1 MSKPIRFHP
10 GAWLLMLLACCV
22 ALLPVGAGVTA
33 APAAQPRTPAFEAA
47 TCDFIDLPNLP
58 DNVAIPQQVACGY
71 VTVPEQHSNPSG
83 PTIRLAVAII
93 PSSAPNPAPDPLVM
107 LQGGPG
113 GSTIDTY
120 LQELVISGEF
130 PFNRDVILFN
140 QRGTRYSEPQ
150 LACPEFL
157 ELTIENLGRVL
168 PDEEEEQLANE
179 ALQTCRSRLVE
190 EGVNLSAF
198 DSVENAADVDAIR
211 AALGYEQINLYG
223 VSYGTTLA
231 LHVMRN
237 HPEGLRSVIL
247 DAVAPPQ
254 INFLV
259 EVPESQDRAFNE
271 LFAACAADPACN
283 EAYPDIEET
292 FFALVERLNADPVT
306 LQLTDP
312 ETQITYD
319 AVLDGDSLFEAL
331 FQMLYPSFLLPFLP
345 EMIYAADAGRYAP
358 ISRIMSQII
367 FDRTLTHGMYFSV
380 VCAEDADFSVSDLD
394 LAGVH
399 PKIAELGEADA
410 ESLLEACDLW
420 NVEPLGPPI
429 DAPVD
434 SEIPTLILSGQFD
447 PITPPAFAAAAAT
460 TLPQSY
466 EYVFP
471 NTAHGAALSG
481 ECPDQI
487 IQDFLA
493 NPSVPPEANCIT
505 TLTEPDFVTADEVL
519 VLPELLRLANL
530 EGNSGTQLLL
540 FGIGLLVL
548 LSVLLVWPIIWLVQ
562 RQRQR
567 ETEPPPLLLRFAPW
581 IAALNGMLLV
591 IFPIALVALLIS
603 LGVEGS
609 NILLLGIPAGWAP
622 LFILPLICALLT
634 LAMLAG
640 TVQTWI
646 GNFWSIWKRSYY
658 TLLTLAA
665 LLCVFLLGVWGMV
678 GAVYF

>member
-1 MSKPIRFHP
+1 
-10 GAWLLMLLACCV
+10 MLLAGCV

-33 APAAQPRTPAFEAA
+33 APVGQPYTPTFTPAA
-47 TCDFIDLPNLP
+47 CDFIDLPNLP
-58 DNVAIPQQVACGY
+58 DNVTIPAQVECGY
-71 VTVPEQHSNPSG
+71 VTVPEQYSNPDG

-93 PSSAPNPAPDPLVM
+93 ASSTSSAASDPLVM

-120 LQELVISGEF
+120 LQELMFGGEL
-130 PFNRDVILFN
+130 PFNRDIILFN
-140 QRGTRYSEPQ
+140 QRGTRYSEPY

-157 ELTIENLGRVL
+157 ELTIENIGRVL
-168 PDEEEEQLANE
+168 PDEEEQQLANE
-179 ALQTCRSRLVE
+179 ALQTCRNRLVE

-211 AALGYEQINLYG
+211 EALGYEQINLYG
-223 VSYGTTLA
+223 VSYGSTLA

-259 EVPESQDRAFNE
+259 EVPESQDRAFTT
-271 LFAACAADPACN
+271 LFDACATDPACN
-283 EAYPDIEET
+283 AAYPDFEET
-292 FFALVERLNADPVT
+292 FFGLIERLNAEPVT
-306 LQLTDP
+306 IQLTDP
-312 ETQITYD
+312 ETQTTYD
-319 AVLDGDSLFEAL
+319 AVLDGDSLFESS

-345 EMIYAADAGRYAP
+345 EIIYAADAGRYDALA
-358 ISRIMSQII
+358 QIVSLI
-367 FDRTLTHGMYFSV
+367 VFERTLTHGMYLSV

-410 ESLLEACDLW
+410 ESLLETCDLW

-429 DAPVD
+429 DAPVN
-434 SEIPTLILSGQFD
+434 SEIPSLILSGQFD
-447 PITPPAFAAAAAT
+447 PITPPAFATAAAA

-481 ECPDQI
+481 ECPNQI
-487 IQDFLA
+487 IRDFLA
-493 NPSVPPEANCIT
+493 NPSIAPDADCIA
-505 TLTEPDFVTADEVL
+505 TLTEPDFVTSDEVL
-519 VLPELLRLANL
+519 ALPALLRLENL
-530 EGNSGTQLLL
+530 EGNSGPQLIL
-540 FGIGLLVL
+540 FGIGLLLL
-548 LSVLLVWPIIWLVQ
+548 LSVLLIWPIIWLVQ

-581 IAALNGMLLV
+581 IAALNGMLLA
-591 IFPIALVALLIS
+591 IFPIALVAFIIR
-603 LGVEGS
+603 LGIDDS
-609 NILLLGIPAGWAP
+609 NILLLGIPADWAP
-622 LFILPLICALLT
+622 LFMLPLICALLT

-640 TVQTWI
+640 TIQAWL
-646 GNFWSIWKRSYY
+646 GGFWPIWKRSYF

-665 LLCVFLLGVWGMV
+665 VLCVFLLGVWGMV

>member
-1 MSKPIRFHP
+1 
-10 GAWLLMLLACCV
+10 MLLACCV
-22 ALLPVGAGVTA
+22 ALLPVGVGVTA
-33 APAAQPRTPAFEAA
+33 APAGQSRTPAFTPAA
-47 TCDFIDLPNLP
+47 CDFIDLPSLP
-58 DNVAIPQQVACGY
+58 AGAVPPQVECGY

-93 PSSAPNPAPDPLVM
+93 PSGAPESATDPLVM

-120 LQELVISGEF
+120 LQELAISGEL

-211 AALGYEQINLYG
+211 VALGYEQINLYG

-283 EAYPDIEET
+283 AAYPDFEQT
-292 FFALVERLNADPVT
+292 FFDLIERLNADPVT
-306 LQLTDP
+306 IQLTDP
-312 ETQITYD
+312 ETQTTYD
-319 AVLDGDSLFEAL
+319 AVMDGDSLFEAL

-358 ISRIMSQII
+358 IAQIMSQII

-399 PKIAELGEADA
+399 PKIAELGETDT

-434 SEIPTLILSGQFD
+434 STIPTLILSGQFD

-471 NTAHGAALSG
+471 NTSHGAALSG

-493 NPSVPPEANCIT
+493 NPSVPPEADCIA

-519 VLPELLRLANL
+519 ALPALLRLANL
-530 EGNSGTQLLL
+530 EGNSGIQLSL

-562 RQRQR
+562 KLQQRR
-567 ETEPPPLLLRFAPW
+567 TESTEPPPLLLRVAPW
-581 IAALNGMLLV
+581 IAALNGILLV
-591 IFPIALVALLIS
+591 IFPIALVALIFS
-603 LGVEGS
+603 LGLEGS

-640 TVQTWI
+640 TVQAWI
-646 GNFWSIWKRSYY
+646 GGFWSIWKRSYF

-678 GAVYF
+678 GAVYV

>member
-1 MSKPIRFHP
+1 
-10 GAWLLMLLACCV
+10 MLLVGCV
-22 ALLPVGAGVTA
+22 ALLPVGATVTA
-33 APAAQPRTPAFEAA
+33 TSAGQPRTPTFTPAA
-47 TCDFIDLPNLP
+47 CDFIDLPGLP
-58 DNVAIPQQVACGY
+58 DNATIPAQVECGY
-71 VTVPEQHSNPSG
+71 VTVPEQHSNPNG

-93 PSSAPNPAPDPLVM
+93 PSSASSAASDPLVM

-120 LQELVISGEF
+120 LQELVFGGEL
-130 PFNRDVILFN
+130 PFNRDIILFN
-140 QRGTRYSEPQ
+140 QRGTRYSEPY

-157 ELTIENLGRVL
+157 ELTIKNLGRVL
-168 PDEEEEQLANE
+168 PDEEEQQLANE
-179 ALQTCRSRLVE
+179 TLQTCRNRLVE

-211 AALGYEQINLYG
+211 EALGYEQINLYG

-231 LHVMRN
+231 LHVLRN

-259 EVPESQDRAFNE
+259 EVPESQDRAFTA
-271 LFAACAADPACN
+271 LFEACAADPACN
-283 EAYPDIEET
+283 AAYPDFEQT
-292 FFALVERLNADPVT
+292 FFDLIERLNADPVT
-306 LQLTDP
+306 IELTDP
-312 ETQITYD
+312 ETQTTYD
-319 AVLDGDSLFEAL
+319 AVLDGDSLFEAF

-345 EMIYAADAGRYAP
+345 EIIYAADAGRYDVLAQ
-358 ISRIMSQII
+358 IVSLII
-367 FDRTLTHGMYFSV
+367 FERTFTHGMYLSV
-380 VCAEDADFSVSDLD
+380 VCAEEADFSVSDLD

-410 ESLLEACDLW
+410 KSLLETCDLW

-429 DAPVD
+429 DAPVN
-434 SEIPTLILSGQFD
+434 SEIPSLILSGQFD

-481 ECPDQI
+481 ECPNQI
-487 IQDFLA
+487 IRDFLA
-493 NPSVPPEANCIT
+493 NPSIAPAADCIA
-505 TLTEPDFVTADEVL
+505 TLTEPDFVTSDEVL
-519 VLPELLRLANL
+519 ALPALLRLANL
-530 EGNSGTQLLL
+530 EGNSGPQLILFGTGLLL
-540 FGIGLLVL
+540 L
-548 LSVLLVWPIIWLVQ
+548 LSVLLIWPIIWLVQ

-567 ETEPPPLLLRFAPW
+567 ETEPPPLLLRVAPW
-581 IAALNGMLLV
+581 IAALNGMLLT
-591 IFPIALVALLIS
+591 IFPITLVALIIR
-603 LGVEGS
+603 LGIDDS
-609 NILLLGIPAGWAP
+609 TILLLGIPASWAP
-622 LFILPLICALLT
+622 LFIVPLICTLLT

-640 TVQTWI
+640 TAQAWL
-646 GNFWSIWKRSYY
+646 GGFWSIWKRSYF

-665 LLCVFLLGVWGMV
+665 VLCVFLLGVWGMV